1 MLKKENDLNQMT
13 NQIISKQDLKKKQE
27 IKNMLDKKRSVAQI
41 TTALINKSES
51 LIENLEAKN
60 HGQSIDKPES
70 IINEDIKETLDYL

>member
-1 MLKKENDLNQMT
+1 
-13 NQIISKQDLKKKQE
+13 
-27 IKNMLDKKRSVAQI
+27 MLDKKRSVAQI